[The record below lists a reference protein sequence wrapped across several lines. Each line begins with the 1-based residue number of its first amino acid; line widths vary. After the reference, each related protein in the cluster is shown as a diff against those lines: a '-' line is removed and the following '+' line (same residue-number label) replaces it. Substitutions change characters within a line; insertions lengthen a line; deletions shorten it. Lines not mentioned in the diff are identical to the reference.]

1 MPQIRRAGVPGFR
14 ASTGRGTAIVGVLVL
29 VLALGFAQP
38 AVAATAATPRSAE
51 SAATAQI
58 QRVGAGII
66 GLQHRADVA
75 RHRVALART
84 EVRSART
91 AAAQA
96 AETAAALQAQAA
108 AAGALTRD
116 SRHRAGMLA
125 VSLAR
130 SDMNSMPAQLML
142 DSRGADGV
150 LQGLSNLSQLAV
162 QSHAVLTAAEA
173 DQQRVTDL
181 RIAAVQ
187 TVRDAANRL
196 DSATRSFH
204 RAQRASKAAL
214 DAVHAQ
220 ERLVERLISKLVD
233 LRVAKAQDCRTSADT
248 ATVCAVSTAALSADQ
263 HSPGARAIRFAR
275 KQIGEPYRL
284 GGAGPDVWDCSG
296 LTMGAYASLGID
308 IGPHSVSAQFL
319 AASGADELVP
329 FAEVQPGDLLFFTAA
344 DGDMDHVALYS
355 GDGMMIEAPHPGAS
369 VREVPLRFG
378 GLVAQV
384 AHIRG

>member
-1 MPQIRRAGVPGFR
+1 MLVAAVAGVLL
-14 ASTGRGTAIVGVLVL
+14 S
-29 VLALGFAQP
+29 ALGLAVP
-38 AVAATAATPRSAE
+38 AAAVDVPRSTE

-58 QRVGAGII
+58 QHVGAGIV

-84 EVRSART
+84 TVRSART

-96 AETAAALQAQAA
+96 AQAAADLQAQALV
-108 AAGALTRD
+108 AGALTHD
-116 SRHRAGMLA
+116 SRHRAGVLA

-130 SDMNSMPAQLML
+130 TDMNSVPAQLML
-142 DSRGADGV
+142 GSRGADGV

-181 RIAAVQ
+181 RAAAVG
-187 TVRDAANRL
+187 TVSDAADRL
-196 DSATRSFH
+196 DSATGSFH
-204 RAQRASKAAL
+204 RAQRVWKAAL

-220 ERLVERLISKLVD
+220 ERLVEQLISKLAD
-233 LRVAKAQDCRTSADT
+233 QRVAAAEDCRASADT
-248 ATVCAVSTAALSADQ
+248 ATVCADGAAALPADQ
-263 HSPGARAIRFAR
+263 HSAGARAVRFAR
-275 KQIGEPYRL
+275 KQIGEPYQL

-308 IGPHSVSAQFL
+308 IGPHLVSAQFL
-319 AASGADELVP
+319 AAHDDDELVP
-329 FAEVQPGDLLFFTAA
+329 FAELQPGDLLFFTGAHGA
-344 DGDMDHVALYS
+344 MDHMALYS
-355 GDGMMIEAPHPGAS
+355 GDGMMIEAPHEGAF
-369 VREVPLRFG
+369 VREVPLRFD